1 MKYPFHTDVL
11 VISFLFVLFSA
22 KLFMLVPDFSKY
34 NRKTRKVIE
43 IKKKKSGSISSI
55 LHEDLKSNSFC
66 VPLLYWKTSGREL
79 WRYIIQEKSL
89 EWLVW
94 KHIEPRVKGEI
105 NSIRNM
111 QDDCTARS
119 QCILGNGFTH
129 SVQSLGQ
136 THPVSD
142 WISTLKNKQYNHR
155 KVGCPPAWWQR
166 MPIAAPAKWKSAQIS
181 LGVYDNCNSFG
192 FFFTNQTL
200 NVKWK

>member
-1 MKYPFHTDVL
+1 M
-11 VISFLFVLFSA
+11 
-22 KLFMLVPDFSKY
+22 
-34 NRKTRKVIE
+34 
-43 IKKKKSGSISSI
+43 
-55 LHEDLKSNSFC
+55 
-66 VPLLYWKTSGREL
+66 PLLYGKTWGREL

-94 KHIEPRVKGEI
+94 KHIESRVKGEI

-111 QDDCTARS
+111 QDNCTARS

-155 KVGCPPAWWQR
+155 KVGCPPVWWQR
-166 MPIAAPAKWKSAQIS
+166 IPIAAPAKWKSAQIS
-181 LGVYDNCNSFG
+181 FGVIITATVYLFIYLFFHQSDLECWMKQAWWYGSLLLSAVMCARTFHYYDI
-192 FFFTNQTL
+192 
-200 NVKWK
+200 VMYIM